1 MLSSSSDPSHR
12 LPEASRPVARF
23 SGVACPPH
31 VLDPLSRAAV
41 CQTCFGTLRVLT
53 TLCPD
58 SGSECTPEHG
68 VLCKTKHGA
77 VHCWCAAG
85 AEKAERRYF
94 CVVQFQVC
102 TVSLGIGSHIL
113 QRGEVHVARVI
124 LSIDCF
130 FRRFKLRISWALLQI
145 R

>member
-12 LPEASRPVARF
+12 LPAQSHAFLEWHAHHMSSIPLASCSMPNVFWHSA
-23 SGVACPPH
+23 
-31 VLDPLSRAAV
+31 
-41 CQTCFGTLRVLT
+41 QMLT

-68 VLCKTKHGA
+68 VLCKAKHGA

-113 QRGEVHVARVI
+113 QRGEVHVAHVI
-124 LSIDCF
+124 LSMDCF
-130 FRRFKLRISWALLQI
+130 FRRFELRISWALLQI